1 MTDTPPEHAGESEP
15 DTARS
20 PAEDAPSPAALVRL
34 LVRRE
39 LSTTLRLRTYVG
51 LWLGL
56 AGILLSIAWLGGG
69 FRTGY
74 TSMIVDL
81 LTPLELLIPVV
92 AFAFGYRAVL
102 EDRRRGILDVLRTYP
117 LSSWQVVAGAYIGRA
132 VGLVAV
138 LSASLLFLVLPA
150 LFSNTYRSVFYATHA
165 GGNSIGL
172 FVRFILLTVCF
183 ALVVLAISV
192 AVSALVST
200 NRSAVLFAGLSL
212 LAVLFV
218 ADIALVFGLSR
229 SIIGDGSLVGS
240 LAISPLSAYRGLVL
254 ETTIT
259 ATDGTGPRAADP
271 LASAAGLCVYG
282 VGALAIAARATR
294 R

>member
-1 MTDTPPEHAGESEP
+1 MTDTPPERAGEPEP

-56 AGILLSIAWLGGG
+56 TGILLSIAWLGGG

-81 LTPLELLIPVV
+81 LTPLELLVPVV

-102 EDRRRGILDVLRTYP
+102 DDRRRGILDVLRTYP

-150 LFSNTYRSVFYATHA
+150 LFSNPYRSVFYATHA

-200 NRSAVLFAGLSL
+200 TRSAVLFAGLSL

-229 SIIGDGSLVGS
+229 GIIGDGSLVGS

-259 ATDGTGPRAADP
+259 ATDGTGPRTADP

-282 VGALAIAARATR
+282 VGALAVAARAIR

>member
-15 DTARS
+15 DALS

-56 AGILLSIAWLGGG
+56 TGILLSIAWLGGG

-150 LFSNTYRSVFYATHA
+150 LFSNPYRSVFYATHA